1 MKKIYESPFNSW
13 DERAES
19 IIIYELEEGEHENLE
34 EQYEDETGF
43 NYQGMLNDMG
53 YYCDS
58 DYSYAIAP
66 GALYTNY
73 YVERLTTHH
82 LIISRWDALNV

>member
-66 GALYTNY
+66 GALYTDY